1 MRLTLSDVTV
11 GYDPEK
17 PLQSHLSLEV
27 KSGEV
32 FCILGPNGC
41 GKTTLFESVLG
52 VRQLLGGKVLI
63 DDEDTA
69 RWDASRLAHV
79 AAYVGQRHQLD
90 FPYKV
95 KDIVMMGR
103 FVHVPGNFTM
113 PGREDYAIV
122 ENAMAEMGIYHL
134 RDKFYTDIS
143 GGELQL
149 ALIARALAQQP
160 QILFLDEPT
169 SALDFGAAGRVIK
182 RVRLMAERGYMVVM
196 TTHSPNHAFLC
207 RSKVALLRYGESPI
221 VGDAFDVVT
230 ESNMK
235 KAYGAHVKTVEFVD
249 KKGKIMR
256 SCVPELE

>member
-11 GYDPEK
+11 GYDAVK
-17 PLQSHLSLEV
+17 PLQSHLSFEV
-27 KSGEV
+27 KSGDV

-52 VRQLLGGKVLI
+52 VHPLLRGRVLV
-63 DDEDTA
+63 DDEDITG
-69 RWDASRLAHV
+69 WDANRLAHV
-79 AAYVGQRHQLD
+79 AAYVGQRHKLD

-103 FVHVPGNFTM
+103 FIHVPGNFTM

-122 ENAMAEMGIYHL
+122 ENAMADMGIYHL
-134 RDKFYTDIS
+134 RDKYYTDIS

-149 ALIARALAQQP
+149 TLIARGLAQQP

-169 SALDFGAAGRVIK
+169 SALDFGAAARVIK
-182 RVRLMAERGYMVVM
+182 RIRHMAENGYIVVM

-221 VGDAFDVVT
+221 VGDAFDVIT
-230 ESNMK
+230 EGNMK
-235 KAYGAHVKTVEFVD
+235 KAYGAHIKAVEFVD

-256 SCVPELE
+256 CCVPDI